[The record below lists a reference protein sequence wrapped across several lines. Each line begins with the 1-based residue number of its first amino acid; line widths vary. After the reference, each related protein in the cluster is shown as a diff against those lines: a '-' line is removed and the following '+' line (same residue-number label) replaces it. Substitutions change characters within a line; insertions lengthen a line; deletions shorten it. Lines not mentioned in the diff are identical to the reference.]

1 MLRQRVPTLLVL
13 TLLTGGLIT
22 GAAAQQAPWPTEGWT
37 ESSPAAQGLDSMPFV
52 ELVSGIGEGAFGN
65 VDRLVVIR
73 NGYLVVNERW
83 ENDYRALSEGFNS
96 ALGCGWETCTDPA
109 DIHQYNYVYPD
120 HHPYYMGRD
129 VHSLQS
135 VTKSVTSVLIGIA
148 IMRGEISGMDALLLS
163 FFEDY
168 DLSGVDDRLR
178 RAALEDL
185 LTMRSGIEWHEDRPF
200 DSTNTTLQLEW
211 SDDWIQFT
219 LDQPTDADP
228 GEKWVYNSGGSHL
241 MSGIIKQATGKYVD
255 EYAEEYLFG
264 PLGISDYHWK
274 QTPTRYPDTEGGL
287 YLEAEQLAKIGYL
300 YLNGG
305 LWDGKRIV
313 SEDWIGT
320 SVARHADPVNQAG
333 WGYGYQW
340 WRLDRDDTEVWAGL
354 GFGGQFLLVMPEHNL
369 IGVVNSWN
377 LFGRPD
383 QSPLRG
389 LMEAM
394 LGAIDG

>member
-1 MLRQRVPTLLVL
+1 MLKTRFPTLFVL
-13 TLLTGGLIT
+13 ALLAGGLAT
-22 GAAAQQAPWPTEGWT
+22 GAAAQQAPWPTEGWSVST
-37 ESSPAAQGLDSMPFV
+37 PAEQGLDSTPFQ
-52 ELVSGIGEGAFGN
+52 ELVRGVEAGTFGH

-73 NGYLVVNERW
+73 NGYLVVSERW
-83 ENDYRALSEGFNS
+83 ERDYRALSEGFNG
-96 ALGCGWETCTDPA
+96 ALGCGWETCDDPD

-148 IMRGEISGMDALLLS
+148 IERGEIDGTDALLLS

-168 DLSGVDDRLR
+168 DLSGVDERLHTVT
-178 RAALEDL
+178 LDNL
-185 LTMRSGIEWHEDRPF
+185 LTMRSGIEWHEGDRPL
-200 DSTNTTLQLEW
+200 DETNTTLQLEW

-219 LDQPTDADP
+219 LDQPMDADP

-241 MSGIIKQATGKYVD
+241 MSGIIKDATGKYVD
-255 EYAEEYLFG
+255 EYAEAYLFG
-264 PLGISDYHWK
+264 PLGVTDYHWK

-300 YLNGG
+300 FLNGG
-305 LWDGKRIV
+305 EWDGERIV
-313 SEDWIGT
+313 SEEWVET
-320 SVARHADPVNQAG
+320 SVARHADPVNQIG

-340 WRLDRDDTEVWAGL
+340 WRPDPGGTEVWAGM
-354 GFGGQFLLVMPEHNL
+354 GFGGQYLIVMPEHNL

-377 LFGRPD
+377 LFGQPA

-389 LMEAM
+389 LIEAM
-394 LGAIDG
+394 LAAVE